1 MKKTRFKFV
10 VANVIMI
17 LFLVVTVGNN
27 TAYGAENIPK
37 VEKIVYEYKD
47 IYPGDTQTIDIL
59 SKSTT
64 NVQYRVWISNKR
76 TGRWQDITNGF
87 TSSMGENQ
95 IFRVTTPALSEGDY
109 TVSVWV
115 KRAGTKP
122 LNARG
127 YDAYFTSTMKCLKS
141 NGQAPNIKLT
151 GVKNNYSKGE
161 VIEVK
166 KQEDKEYLY
175 KFSVY
180 DLLNKKTIVSYA
192 KDYKD
197 SVSWKISN
205 DGIYLFKVNLK
216 SIEKVEIPKKEDKE
230 DENKEIEDKESEE
243 KIKEEKTS
251 EEKSLE
257 ENIKEDE
264 TNTEN
269 VNEEKTSKE
278 KTSEENIK
286 EDEKNEDSIK
296 EDETSADNMNEEKT
310 SQDSLKEHEESEK
323 KLEQGKETED
333 KKKDIEEKEEVE
345 YKEIVTEEEITKLI
359 IVGNPDRG
367 HKKPEPPKG
376 PTAPKIDSLVV
387 GKASETSIIY
397 IKAQPKSNSR
407 NVGYIYGSLYGIK
420 VLKGA
425 GVYYYVEVT
434 DYNTLKKVRGYIP
447 TWNVKIVK
455 PNKTYSVLVDLSDQ
469 HIYVFKDGK
478 LIRNIICSTG
488 QDWTPT
494 PTGTYLIGDRGP
506 AFLTGYNNSVIC
518 YNWVRFN
525 NNFLFHSVLC
535 TRNGQVIQ
543 SEAAKLGHKASHGC
557 IRMPKNDIKWFYSN
571 VPRGSVVVIQE

>member
-1 MKKTRFKFV
+1 MELYVKNKGVDYLKKTRFKFV
-10 VANVIMI
+10 IANVIMI
-17 LFLVVTVGNN
+17 LFLVVTAGNGI
-27 TAYGAENIPK
+27 AYAAGNIPK
-37 VEKIVYEYKD
+37 VEKVVYEYKNV
-47 IYPGDTQTIDIL
+47 YEGDTQTIDIL
-59 SKSTT
+59 SKSAT

-76 TGRWQDITNGF
+76 TGKWQDITNGF

-95 IFRVTTPALSEGDY
+95 IFRVITPALSEGDY

-115 KRAGTKP
+115 KRAGAKP

-127 YDAYFTSTMKCLKS
+127 YDTYFVSTMKCLKS

-151 GVKNNYSKGE
+151 GMKNNYSKSE
-161 VIEVK
+161 PIEIK
-166 KQEDKEYLY
+166 KQEDKQYLY

-180 DLLNKKTIVSYA
+180 DLVKNKTIVSYG

-197 SVSWKISN
+197 NVSWKTSN

-230 DENKEIEDKESEE
+230 DEKKEIEDKESND
-243 KIKEEKTS
+243 KI
-251 EEKSLE
+251 
-257 ENIKEDE
+257 
-264 TNTEN
+264 
-269 VNEEKTSKE
+269 NEEKTSVPKS
-278 KTSEENIK
+278 SEETIK
-286 EDEKNEDSIK
+286 EEEKSQDSIK
-296 EDETSADNMNEEKT
+296 EDSEKVDETSTENINEEET
-310 SQDSLKEHEESEK
+310 SQDSVKEDEESEK
-323 KLEQGKETED
+323 NLEKEIQDNE
-333 KKKDIEEKEEVE
+333 KDIEEKEEEVE

-376 PTAPKIDSLVV
+376 PIAPKVDSLVV
-387 GKASETSIIY
+387 GKASEITKIY
-397 IKAQPKSNSR
+397 IKAEPKSNSR

-469 HIYVFKDGK
+469 HVYVFKNGK

-506 AFLTGYNNSVIC
+506 SFLTGYNNSVIC

-525 NNFLFHSVLC
+525 NDFLFHSVLC

-557 IRMPKNDIKWFYSN
+557 IRMPINDIKWFYSN
-571 VPRGSVVVIQE
+571 VPRGAVVVIQE